1 LTAAE
6 AAGRRANTS
15 EFMMNQ
21 EITESILSQMPT
33 AKVEVVLDGNRAVIT
48 VVSEEFTT
56 LNRLRRQQKVYGCIG
71 DFISDGRLHA
81 VTIRAVTP
89 QE

>member
-1 LTAAE
+1 
-6 AAGRRANTS
+6 
-15 EFMMNQ
+15 MNQ
-21 EITESILSQMPT
+21 EITEAILSQMP
-33 AKVEVVLDGNRAVIT
+33 AAQVEVVLDGNRALIT
-48 VVSEEFTT
+48 VVSEEFSD
-56 LNRLRRQQKVYGCIG
+56 LNRLQRHQKIYGCID

>member
-1 LTAAE
+1 
-6 AAGRRANTS
+6 
-15 EFMMNQ
+15 MNQ
-21 EITESILSQMPT
+21 EIAESIRSQMPT
-33 AKVEVVLDGNRAVIT
+33 AQIEVVMDGNRALIT
-48 VVSEEFTT
+48 VVSEEFAT
-56 LNRLRRQQKVYGCIG
+56 LSRLHRQQKVYGCIN